1 VSKQIYRLKHI
12 ILCDIMIESS
22 EEINAILWLVVAVV
36 SLVPISMFFISY
48 IRVKSGK
55 LLITVVA
62 FSLFFIKA
70 IALSMKL
77 FIQNYADEFWWS
89 IAAILDI
96 IIISLILISLSKKT

>member
-1 VSKQIYRLKHI
+1 
-12 ILCDIMIESS
+12 MIESG

-36 SLVPISMFFISY
+36 SLAPLSMFFISY
-48 IRVKSGK
+48 IKVKSGK
-55 LLITVVA
+55 LLITAVA

-70 IALSMKL
+70 VVLSMKL

-89 IAAILDI
+89 VAAILDI